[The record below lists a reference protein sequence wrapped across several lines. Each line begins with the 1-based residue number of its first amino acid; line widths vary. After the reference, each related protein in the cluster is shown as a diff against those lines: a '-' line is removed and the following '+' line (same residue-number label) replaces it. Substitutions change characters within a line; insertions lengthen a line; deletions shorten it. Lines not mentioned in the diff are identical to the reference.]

1 MRIKHSLL
9 VIVAATMIAPA
20 FLHSQRGGGPGG
32 GMGGPGGG
40 MGGPGGKTDPNQL
53 FMMMSK
59 GKDVLTRSEMSERGQ
74 AMFDN
79 LAPVVGAKNGV
90 MTREQFVGGMEKMT
104 GALRMSSNARPDG
117 GSSGPMMFTQGGGP
131 MGGGNE
137 RRDSRQD
144 GGGREFRFG
153 GNPTGGPPMGG
164 PSMGGGGPQG
174 GGQNQQQDRWFE
186 DRFQRYDLNKDGMLG
201 FEELPERMKADRDK
215 FDSNSDGFISFD
227 EYKKYATEQMAQ
239 FNNNNQRPERKEGS
253 SPNQDNN
260 DPRQNGPTFNIVTP
274 PTEEKEEEVRRPTLY
289 RVGKLPK
296 ELPSWFEELDKDI
309 DGQVGLYEWRKDGRD
324 LYEFETMDFNAD
336 GLLTP
341 EEVLKFFKV
350 GEDDKKKIATNGSR
364 SAYGTTGNGR
374 PNGGN
379 GGGQGG
385 GDFMSRFSS
394 DSGGSSDKRGRGNDG
409 PPRDSSEK
417 KSFGPGGG
425 MFNKGGEGREKGFG
439 PGGGM
444 FNKGGGEREKKDFGG
459 FGGGP
464 FGGGKDRERKKN

>member
-32 GMGGPGGG
+32 FGGPGGS
-40 MGGPGGKTDPNQL
+40 GGGFGGRFDPNQAFSML
-53 FMMMSK
+53 SK
-59 GKDVLTRSEMSERGQ
+59 GKDVINRSDLSPEQQKWFDIMANSSGGANNGTLTRSQ
-74 AMFDN
+74 YT
-79 LAPVVGAKNGV
+79 GA
-90 MTREQFVGGMEKMT
+90 MEKSGMM
-104 GALRMSSNARPDG
+104 RMSSNGRSPEG
-117 GSSGPMMFTQGGGP
+117 GSGGPMMFTQGGGGP
-131 MGGGNE
+131 MGGGSE
-137 RRDSRQD
+137 RRDFRQE
-144 GGGREFRFG
+144 GGGREFRFSG
-153 GNPTGGPPMGG
+153 GNPMGG
-164 PSMGGGGPQG
+164 SQLGGGPQG
-174 GGQNQQQDRWFE
+174 GGPNPQMQDRWFE

-201 FEELPERMKADRDK
+201 FEELPERMRADRDK
-215 FDSNSDGFISFD
+215 FDTNSDGFISFD

-239 FNNNNQRPERKEGS
+239 FTNNNQRPERKEGS
-253 SPNQDNN
+253 PSNQDNN
-260 DPRQNGPTFNIVTP
+260 DPRPNGPTFNIVTP
-274 PTEEKEEEVRRPTLY
+274 PTEEKEEEVRRPILY

-350 GEDDKKKIATNGSR
+350 GEDDKKKIATNGR
-364 SAYGTTGNGR
+364 SAYGANGTGR
-374 PNGGN
+374 PNGGNAGN

-394 DSGGSSDKRGRGNDG
+394 DSGSSSDKRGRGNDG
-409 PPRDSSEK
+409 PPRDFSEK
-417 KSFGPGGG
+417 KGFGPGGG

-444 FNKGGGEREKKDFGG
+444 FNKGGEREKKDFGG